1 MNPKLSKLKAEKEKN
16 LRRINALNARNEEI
30 DAKIVELENTD
41 IVGMVRENGI
51 TPESLAE
58 LICALKNN
66 ITPKEDEKHAE

>member
-1 MNPKLSKLKAEKEKN
+1 MNPKIEKLKTEKEKN
-16 LRRINALNARNEEI
+16 LRRIDALNARNEEI

-58 LICALKNN
+58 LLKTLKND
-66 ITPKEDEKHAE
+66 ILPKEDAHE

>member
-16 LRRINALNARNEEI
+16 LRRIDALNARNEEI

-51 TPESLAE
+51 TPEALAE
-58 LICALKNN
+58 LIHSLKNN
-66 ITPKEDEKHAE
+66 ITPKEAVKHDE

>member
-1 MNPKLSKLKAEKEKN
+1 MNPKIEKLKTEKEKN
-16 LRRINALNARNEEI
+16 LRIIDALNARNEEI

-58 LICALKNN
+58 LLKTLKND
-66 ITPKEDEKHAE
+66 ILPKEDAHE